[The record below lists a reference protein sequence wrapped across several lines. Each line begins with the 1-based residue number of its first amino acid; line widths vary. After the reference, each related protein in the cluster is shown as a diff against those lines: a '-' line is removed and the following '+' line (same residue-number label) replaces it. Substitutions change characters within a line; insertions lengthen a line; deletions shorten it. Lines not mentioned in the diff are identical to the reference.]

1 MLPKKFRLHNDKDI
15 KRLVQGG
22 KTFFLPQMTIKYQ
35 KNNHSGPRL
44 AVVVSTKV
52 DKRAVVRNRVKRQI
66 REVLRLEVFKIKKD
80 QDILFIVKKSCL
92 DLNFAGI
99 KKQINFALNTC
110 RLYD

>member
-22 KTFFLPQMTIKYQ
+22 KTFFLPQMIIKYQ
-35 KNNHSGPRL
+35 KNNQLGTRL
-44 AVVVSTKV
+44 AVVVSTRV

-66 REVLRLEVFKIKKD
+66 REVLRMEVLKIKKN
-80 QDILFIVKKSCL
+80 QDILFIIKKSCL
-92 DLNFAGI
+92 DLSFVDI
-99 KKQINFALNTC
+99 KKQINFALITC